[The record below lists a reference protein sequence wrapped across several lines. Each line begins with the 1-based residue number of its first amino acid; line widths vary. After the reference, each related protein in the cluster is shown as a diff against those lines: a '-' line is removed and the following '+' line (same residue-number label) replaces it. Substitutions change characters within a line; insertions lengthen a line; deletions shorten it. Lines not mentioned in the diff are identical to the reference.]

1 MTDKKPGPIVL
12 DLDDLVKDE
21 FVVKLKDKEH
31 KLHPVTLGTFLENI
45 KDIEKIG
52 KAASIE
58 DEINLTRKM
67 LQRAFPTMDVADL
80 DGLTLV
86 QMNKILDFAYEHN
99 GQKATEQKN
108 AGEGSGTANP
118 PPAA

>member
-12 DLDDLVKDE
+12 DLDDLVKDD
-21 FVVKLKDKEH
+21 FVVKLKGKEH

-52 KAASIE
+52 KSASIE

-67 LQRAFPTMDVADL
+67 LQRAFPTMDVDDL
-80 DGLTLV
+80 DGLTLG

-99 GQKATEQKN
+99 GQKANEKKATE
-108 AGEGSGTANP
+108 EGGNSNP

>member
-1 MTDKKPGPIVL
+1 MTEKKSGPIVL
-12 DLDDLVKDE
+12 DLDELVKDE
-21 FVVKLKDKEH
+21 FVVKLNGREH
-31 KLHPVTLGTFLENI
+31 KLHPVTLGSFLENI

-58 DEINLTRKM
+58 DEIGLTRKM
-67 LQRAFPTMDVADL
+67 LQRAFPTMEMNDL

-99 GQKATEQKN
+99 GQKANEKKN
-108 AGEGSGTANP
+108 SEEASGGSNP